1 MYALGFY
8 LCATRPK
15 WHEYVKDLRRNIMD
29 EVDRMLKD
37 PAGTFDTHRSAAIVK
52 DDYTEK
58 QDESW
63 ADYAATQNIDVND
76 ALLKY
81 VFVNRKSY
89 VDLGDLEIIAFAR
102 RYDIKVCVWQRKND
116 EGGDVLRCML
126 IVPEDTQKIALQRG
140 GVIPD
145 YGTCVHLRY
154 YHYKKNSKRQE
165 GGHYTLLAL
174 LDSGATGFGR
184 RWYV

>member
-1 MYALGFY
+1 
-8 LCATRPK
+8 
-15 WHEYVKDLRRNIMD
+15 MD

-58 QDESW
+58 QDKSW

-126 IVPEDTQKIALQRG
+126 IVPEDTQKIALQQG
-140 GVIPD
+140 GRDP
-145 YGTCVHLRY
+145 
-154 YHYKKNSKRQE
+154 
-165 GGHYTLLAL
+165 
-174 LDSGATGFGR
+174 
-184 RWYV
+184 